1 MLKKNKQKKQ
11 YSHNKHTMLS
21 ATLRIDA
28 AFHIN
33 KLCNVYPEATE
44 KQTIIFAKWS
54 ITLHSQWISVEMWM
68 ISSQKIIVLD
78 VITAKVMWIT
88 AFKNVNF

>member
-1 MLKKNKQKKQ
+1 MLKKQKKQ

-33 KLCNVYPEATE
+33 KLCNVNPEATE

-54 ITLHSQWISVEMWM
+54 ITLHSQWISVEMW

-88 AFKNVNF
+88 ASKNVNF

>member
-1 MLKKNKQKKQ
+1 VHAKKKKTKKKQ

-54 ITLHSQWISVEMWM
+54 ITLHSVNFSG
-68 ISSQKIIVLD
+68 
-78 VITAKVMWIT
+78 
-88 AFKNVNF
+88 NVNDIITENYCFGCNHSKGYVDHSF